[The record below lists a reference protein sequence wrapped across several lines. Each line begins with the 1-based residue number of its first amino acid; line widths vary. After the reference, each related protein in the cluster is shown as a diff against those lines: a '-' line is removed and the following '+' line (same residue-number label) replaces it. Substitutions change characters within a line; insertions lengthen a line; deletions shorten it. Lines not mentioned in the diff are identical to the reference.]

1 MQLPQIRLQ
10 SNFAQI
16 ELNTKPAEQSIEQ
29 PEAELDLQ
37 QPPAEMTID
46 RTPSKLSIDQTQAWE
61 DMDLKHIFR
70 RIEEYA
76 NNGYQDWLSGLG
88 RRAGDGD
95 QLMRIE
101 NDGNPIASQAKTN
114 SEKPVYSFNI
124 GFIPSPFSVKVNF
137 EPSKLNIEWN
147 INKVINNTKAQKP
160 VVNYQPGEVT
170 TSLRQPS
177 SLKVDFT
184 NLQFKGINYEQEI

>member
-29 PEAELDLQ
+29 PRAELDLQ
-37 QPPAEMTID
+37 QPPAEMMID

-76 NNGYQDWLSGLG
+76 DNGYQDWYSGVA
-88 RRAGDGD
+88 RRAGEGD
-95 QLMRIE
+95 ELMKIE
-101 NDGNPIASQAKTN
+101 NNRNPIASQAKTN
-114 SEKPVYSFNI
+114 SERPEYSFNI
-124 GFIPSPFSVKVNF
+124 GFIPSPFSVNINF
-137 EPSKLNIEWN
+137 EPAKLNIEWK

-160 VVNYQPGEVT
+160 VIDYQPGEVM
-170 TSLRQPS
+170 TSLKQPS
-177 SLKVDFT
+177 SLNVDFA
-184 NLQFKGINYEQEI
+184 NLKFKGLNYEQEI